1 MAIAPVRWVYL
12 ALGWTFFGLGVAG
25 IILPVVPATPFMLL
39 ALGSFSRSSPRLEAW
54 LLQHRM
60 FGAGLRDWKEHRVIP
75 LRGKLVAWGS
85 MLASL
90 AYMIFWRQPAWWII
104 ALAAALM
111 GYGAWFV
118 ARCPSRPP
126 PKPPAPP
133 PPGPEG
139 DSSRDMPPA

>member
-1 MAIAPVRWVYL
+1 MPIAPARWVYL
-12 ALGWTFFGLGVAG
+12 ALGWIFFGLGVAG
-25 IILPVVPATPFMLL
+25 IVLPVVPATPFMLL
-39 ALGSFSRSSPRLEAW
+39 ALWAFSRSSPRLEAW
-54 LLQHRM
+54 LLGHRV
-60 FGAGLRDWKEHRVIP
+60 FGAGLRAWKEHRVIP

-90 AYMIFWRQPAWWII
+90 GYMIFWRQPAFWIL

-126 PKPPAPP
+126 PPPPPAP
-133 PPGPEG
+133 ED